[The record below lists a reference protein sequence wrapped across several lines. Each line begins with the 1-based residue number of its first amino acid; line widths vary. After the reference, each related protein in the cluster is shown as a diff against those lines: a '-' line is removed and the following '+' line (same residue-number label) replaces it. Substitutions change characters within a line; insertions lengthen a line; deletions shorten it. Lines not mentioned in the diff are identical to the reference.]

1 MRGYGFHDAR
11 DSDLHRHHRA
21 DHGTHAQLSGTHRA
35 AESRCA
41 RRRERARVKTGRVT
55 HDRPRVCR
63 CGGPSGPAASPRG
76 PRARWRCG
84 GGAGSRRSLAPAARL
99 WSFENI
105 NNNDY
110 NIYIYTRL
118 YNAAPGAGADRVTRA
133 KRVAFAARARRAAAR
148 GRKNTAPLRTVC
160 DSRLRKTIHE
170 SIMLSRRRHMN
181 GGNQRTGPPSGATSA
196 EGAA

>member
-1 MRGYGFHDAR
+1 MTAPACVGAVG
-11 DSDLHRHHRA
+11 L
-21 DHGTHAQLSGTHRA
+21 LVPLPPPA
-35 AESRCA
+35 A
-41 RRRERARVKTGRVT
+41 RAR
-55 HDRPRVCR
+55 
-63 CGGPSGPAASPRG
+63 A
-76 PRARWRCG
+76 
-84 GGAGSRRSLAPAARL
+84 GGAAAAPALAGARAPAARL

-133 KRVAFAARARRAAAR
+133 KRVAFAARARRAAA